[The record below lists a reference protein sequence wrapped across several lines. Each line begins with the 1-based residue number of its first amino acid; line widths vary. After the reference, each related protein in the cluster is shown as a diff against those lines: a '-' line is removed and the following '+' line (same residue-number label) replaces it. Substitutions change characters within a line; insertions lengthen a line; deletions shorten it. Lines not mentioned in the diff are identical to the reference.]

1 MRTTALNPITS
12 SPESPGEADSL
23 PVWSA
28 SAALFADPLSRS
40 LVCFIAGLCSER
52 ERQQVKDGDYSRLH
66 SHLLRLL
73 PKAEFTWWHTATC
86 SRPLPLLGAIPTGI
100 WEGQEQ
106 VQQHETHC
114 GLVISK
120 LFVRK
125 AVVPSRPQRLTC
137 SNSSRIRS
145 RLSVA
150 CRFHA
155 LLQACLTIVRAPCS
169 NSCRVTRPEVESS
182 GSA

>member
-73 PKAEFTWWHTATC
+73 PKAELPGGT
-86 SRPLPLLGAIPTGI
+86 PLLVLALYHFS
-100 WEGQEQ
+100 
-106 VQQHETHC
+106 VQ
-114 GLVISK
+114 
-120 LFVRK
+120 
-125 AVVPSRPQRLTC
+125 
-137 SNSSRIRS
+137 S
-145 RLSVA
+145 RLESGKA
-150 CRFHA
+150 KSKF
-155 LLQACLTIVRAPCS
+155 S
-169 NSCRVTRPEVESS
+169 NMKHI
-182 GSA
+182 AAW